1 MQSAIYYFLY
11 RMLRKMVHQSS
22 LALALKVDSLYPE
35 VDAPQVGGQS
45 TEGDSKW
52 QIQ

>member
-1 MQSAIYYFLY
+1 MY
-11 RMLRKMVHQSS
+11 RMLRKMVHGTRLG
-22 LALALKVDSLYPE
+22 LAFKVDSLYSE